1 MTALKLA
8 IAIADKEALPSAFV
22 VLRDFEKAIPL
33 AATLGYDGVELALK
47 RADEIKPDSLQQLL
61 AENQVVVSCLTTGQ
75 IYAESGLS
83 FTDADPQSRQKVR
96 VIFRELIDLA
106 AQFGQQV
113 NIGRVRGGIGQRPV
127 AEAEGLFIDLAQ
139 ELCAYAA
146 PKGVTMLLEPVNR
159 YELDFINS
167 VEEGAALMRKIGQPN
182 MKLLPDV
189 FHMNIEDIHI
199 GEELARWVSDIGYVH
214 LADSNRRAPGCG
226 HTHFNDI
233 FGHLKSA
240 SYQGWVSVEI
250 LPIPDPE
257 TAARQAITHLRPLLA
272 AYNETNSQIL
282 TLFQDRL

>member
-47 RADEIKPDSLQQLL
+47 RADEINPDSLQQLL

-75 IYAESGLS
+75 MYAESGLS
-83 FTDADPQSRQKVR
+83 FTDADPQNRQKVR

-113 NIGRVRGGIGQRPV
+113 NIGRVRGGIDQRPV
-127 AEAEGLFIDLAQ
+127 EEAEGLFIDLAQ

-146 PKGVTMLLEPVNR
+146 PKGVTILLEPVNR

-233 FGHLKSA
+233 FRHLKSA
-240 SYQGWVSVEI
+240 NYQGWVSVEI

-272 AYNETNSQIL
+272 VYNEANSQLL
-282 TLFQDRL
+282 TFARNSL